1 MNASSVFFC
10 NYLMICRTLI
20 LAMIPLL
27 FVACKVSDQ
36 LDRQYYNRRVAPHML
51 SIADM
56 SQPMAARALVGQDEV
71 FGQGL
76 DLIRGAKKRVMF
88 GMYLF
93 GGDIGDQVIDLLL
106 EKQEEG
112 VEVYMLLSRTFQNYN
127 RAQKKESET
136 LAKIEAAAEAGSPV
150 VKPQYRQKM
159 SKAKSL
165 GLNVRNADPGF
176 IKAIV
181 PVRVDHSKIIIVD
194 GIEAMF
200 GGMNF
205 SDTTAKNHDAMVR
218 VTGPFVR
225 ELEISFS
232 NNWNCIR
239 NGAPYAPINMYDGT
253 AALERMRLR
262 LLEKEYSS
270 CVGDLTL
277 TAPYMLNTRSVLI
290 EKFDAAAKSIEVEQL
305 LLNDTKTL
313 KALAR
318 AAKRGVRV
326 RLLVDPAKH
335 LYYRDWK
342 GGPNNKAVGMVEEL
356 KREHPELPIELKHYT
371 VAPGQELHIKICI
384 IDGKTLGVG
393 STNFSSGAFQSNYEL
408 FAFIEGPGIV
418 SDFSTIFETDW
429 NTRSEPAPKLNLR
442 RKTISIFSDVIF

>member
-1 MNASSVFFC
+1 V
-10 NYLMICRTLI
+10 L
-20 LAMIPLL
+20 LALACIGVALL
-27 FVACKVSDQ
+27 VLVKFGVSDQ
-36 LDRQYYNRRVAPHML
+36 LDRQYYEKHVATHML
-51 SIADM
+51 PIAEEA
-56 SQPMAARALVGQDEV
+56 QPMAARALVDQDEV

-76 DLIRGAKKRVMF
+76 ELIRGAKKRVMF

-106 EKQEEG
+106 EKQKQG
-112 VEVYMLLSRTFQNYN
+112 VEVFMLLSRTSQDYE
-127 RAQKKESET
+127 RAQKKEAET
-136 LAKIEAAAEAGSPV
+136 LEEIATAAETDTPV

-159 SKAKSL
+159 SKAKEL
-165 GLNVRNADPGF
+165 GLNVRNADTGF

-181 PVRVDHSKIIIVD
+181 PARVDHSKIIIVD
-194 GIEAMF
+194 GVEAMF

-205 SDTTAKNHDAMVR
+205 SDTTAKNHDAMMLVA
-218 VTGPFVR
+218 GPFVR

-239 NGAPYAPINMYDGT
+239 DGAPYAPITIYDET

-262 LLEKEYSS
+262 LQENGYSS
-270 CVGDLTL
+270 CTGDLTL
-277 TAPYMLNTRSVLI
+277 TSPYLRNTREVLI
-290 EKFDAAAKSIEVEQL
+290 EKFAAATKSIEVEQL

-318 AAKRGVRV
+318 AVKRGVKV

-356 KREHPELPIELKHYT
+356 KREHPELPIEVRHYT
-371 VAPGQELHIKICI
+371 VAPGQELQVKMCI
-384 IDGKTLGVG
+384 IDDKILGMG

-408 FAFIEGPGIV
+408 FAFIEGAGIV
-418 SDFSTIFETDW
+418 GDLSAMFETDW
-429 NTRSEPAPKLNLR
+429 KTRSEPAPKLNLG
-442 RKTISIFSDVIF
+442 RKIISIFSDVIF

>member
-1 MNASSVFFC
+1 
-10 NYLMICRTLI
+10 
-20 LAMIPLL
+20 MIPLL

-56 SQPMAARALVGQDEV
+56 SQPMAARALVDQDEV

-112 VEVYMLLSRTFQNYN
+112 VEVYMLLSRTFQNYD

-239 NGAPYAPINMYDGT
+239 NGAPYAPITMYDET

-262 LLEKEYSS
+262 LLEKGYSS

-356 KREHPELPIELKHYT
+356 KRKHPQLPIELRHYT
-371 VAPGQELHIKICI
+371 VAPGQELHIKMCI
-384 IDGKTLGVG
+384 IDGKTLGMG

-418 SDFSTIFETDW
+418 NDFSTLFETDW

-442 RKTISIFSDVIF
+442 RKIISIFSDVIF

>member
-1 MNASSVFFC
+1 MKKLLIASGVC
-10 NYLMICRTLI
+10 
-20 LAMIPLL
+20 LL
-27 FVACKVSDQ
+27 LVGCKISDQ
-36 LDRQYYNRRVAPHML
+36 MDRQYYNARVASHML
-51 SIADM
+51 PIADE
-56 SQPMAARALVGQDEV
+56 PKLMAARPLVDKDEV
-71 FGQGL
+71 FAEGL

-106 EKQEEG
+106 EKQKEG
-112 VEVYMLLSRTFQNYN
+112 VEVYMLLSRTSQDYD
-127 RAQKKESET
+127 RAQKKEAKT
-136 LAKIEAAAEAGSPV
+136 LAQVAAGAEAGTPV
-150 VKPQYRQKM
+150 VKPHYRQKM
-159 SKAKSL
+159 SKAKAL

-181 PVRVDHSKIIIVD
+181 PVRVDHSKLIIVD
-194 GIEAMF
+194 GVEAMF

-205 SDTTAKNHDAMVR
+205 SDTTAKNHDIMVR
-218 VTGPFVR
+218 VSGPFVR

-239 NGAPYAPINMYDGT
+239 DGAPYAPITIYDKT
-253 AALERMRLR
+253 AALGLMKSRL
-262 LLEKEYSS
+262 EEDGYSS
-270 CVGDLTL
+270 CTGDLTL
-277 TAPYMLNTRSVLI
+277 TAPYARDTHRILI
-290 EKFDAAAKSIEVEQL
+290 EKFDAATKSIEVEQL

-318 AAKRGVRV
+318 AAKRGVKV

-356 KREHPELPIELKHYT
+356 KKKYPELPIELRHYT
-371 VAPGQELHIKICI
+371 VGPGQELHMKLCI
-384 IDGKTLGVG
+384 IDGKTLGIG

-408 FAFIEGPGIV
+408 FAFLEGAEIV
-418 SDFSTIFETDW
+418 GDFSALFESDW
-429 NTRSEPAPKLNLR
+429 KNRSEPAPKLNLGR
-442 RKTISIFSDVIF
+442 RIISIFSDVIF

>member
-1 MNASSVFFC
+1 MKKFLSWSALVC
-10 NYLMICRTLI
+10 IGV
-20 LAMIPLL
+20 ALL
-27 FVACKVSDQ
+27 VLVKFEVSDQ
-36 LDRQYYNRRVAPHML
+36 MDRQYYEKHVATHML
-51 SIADM
+51 PIAEK
-56 SQPMAARALVGQDEV
+56 SQPMAARALVDQDEV

-76 DLIRGAKKRVMF
+76 EMIRGAKKQVMF

-106 EKQEEG
+106 EKQKEG
-112 VEVYMLLSRTFQNYN
+112 VEIFMLLSRTSQDYE
-127 RAQKKESET
+127 RAQKKEAET
-136 LAKIEAAAEAGSPV
+136 LEEIAVADEAGTPV
-150 VKPQYRQKM
+150 AKPQYRQKM
-159 SKAKSL
+159 SKAKEL

-176 IKAIV
+176 IKAIA
-181 PVRVDHSKIIIVD
+181 PARVDHSKIIIVD
-194 GIEAMF
+194 GVEAMF

-218 VTGPFVR
+218 VAGPFVR

-239 NGAPYAPINMYDGT
+239 DGAPYAPISIYDET
-253 AALERMRLR
+253 AAQKRMQMRLQ
-262 LLEKEYSS
+262 EEGYSS
-270 CVGDLTL
+270 CAGNLTL
-277 TAPYMLNTRSVLI
+277 TSPYLRNTRVCLI
-290 EKFDAAAKSIEVEQL
+290 DKFDAATKSIEVEQL

-318 AAKRGVRV
+318 AAKRGVKV

-356 KREHPELPIELKHYT
+356 KREHPELPIEVRHYT
-371 VAPGQELHIKICI
+371 VAPGQELHVKMCI
-384 IDGKTLGVG
+384 IDDKTLGMG

-408 FAFIEGPGIV
+408 FAFIEGTEIV
-418 SDFSTIFETDW
+418 GDFLAMFETDW
-429 NTRSEPAPKLNLR
+429 KTRGEPAPKLNLG
-442 RKTISIFSDVIF
+442 RKIISVFSDVIF

>member
-1 MNASSVFFC
+1 MKKFLSWSALVC
-10 NYLMICRTLI
+10 IGV
-20 LAMIPLL
+20 ALL
-27 FVACKVSDQ
+27 VLVKFEVSDQ
-36 LDRQYYNRRVAPHML
+36 MDRQYYEKHVATHML
-51 SIADM
+51 PIAEK
-56 SQPMAARALVGQDEV
+56 SQPMAARALVDQDEV

-76 DLIRGAKKRVMF
+76 EMIRGAKKQVMF

-106 EKQEEG
+106 EKQKEG
-112 VEVYMLLSRTFQNYN
+112 VEIFMLLSRTSQDYE
-127 RAQKKESET
+127 RAQKKEAET
-136 LAKIEAAAEAGSPV
+136 LEEIAVADEAGTPV
-150 VKPQYRQKM
+150 AKPQYRQKM
-159 SKAKSL
+159 SKAKEL

-176 IKAIV
+176 IKAIA
-181 PVRVDHSKIIIVD
+181 PARVDHSKIIIVD
-194 GIEAMF
+194 GVEAMF

-218 VTGPFVR
+218 VAGPFVR

-239 NGAPYAPINMYDGT
+239 DGAPYAPISIYDET
-253 AALERMRLR
+253 AAKKRMQMRLQ
-262 LLEKEYSS
+262 EEGYSS
-270 CVGDLTL
+270 CAGNLTL
-277 TAPYMLNTRSVLI
+277 TSPYLRNTRVCLI
-290 EKFDAAAKSIEVEQL
+290 DKFDAATKSIEVEQL

-318 AAKRGVRV
+318 AAKRGVKV

-356 KREHPELPIELKHYT
+356 KREHPELPIEVRHYT
-371 VAPGQELHIKICI
+371 VAPGQELHVKMCI
-384 IDGKTLGVG
+384 IDDKTLGMG

-408 FAFIEGPGIV
+408 FAFIEGTEIV
-418 SDFSTIFETDW
+418 GDFLAMFETDW
-429 NTRSEPAPKLNLR
+429 KTRGEPAPKLNLG
-442 RKTISIFSDVIF
+442 RKIISVFSDVIF

>member
-1 MNASSVFFC
+1 MNASSVFLC

-56 SQPMAARALVGQDEV
+56 SQPMAARALVDQDEV

-112 VEVYMLLSRTFQNYN
+112 VEVYMLLSRTFQNYD

-239 NGAPYAPINMYDGT
+239 NGAPYAPITMYDET

-262 LLEKEYSS
+262 LLEKGYSS

-429 NTRSEPAPKLNLR
+429 DTRSEPAPKLNLR
-442 RKTISIFSDVIF
+442 RKIISIFSDVIF